1 MYDMCDRRAVTHRAR
16 ADPEV
21 LLLDELDALIDA
33 FVLQHLWRETK
44 KTQSGETAQ

>member
-1 MYDMCDRRAVTHRAR
+1 MYDMCDRRAVTHRAG

-21 LLLDELDALIDA
+21 LLLDELDTLIDA

-44 KTQSGETAQ
+44 KRRDGAIDH